1 MALWHERLP
10 PPEVSETRPPKKNL
24 TALPPESG
32 DNTTVMERFWRA
44 RSAISDAVFAIV
56 AVAVIAVGIVV
67 TSELRFADAA
77 GQPLG
82 VPAVTITPSP
92 VPRTEPGAEPNIKP
106 SPAPNAKPRA
116 TATPTS
122 SPTSSPSSS
131 ATPGNDEPGAVPGPP
146 SGEDEPEVVT
156 GPPPVEVELDDP
168 DELRNDDSP
177 DDSPGDSSSGSS
189 SYHD

>member
-1 MALWHERLP
+1 MALWHERSP
-10 PPEVSETRPPKKNL
+10 PPEVSETRSPKKNL

-32 DNTTVMERFWRA
+32 DTTIVMVRFWRA

-82 VPAVTITPSP
+82 VPAVTITPGPGP
-92 VPRTEPGAEPNIKP
+92 VPRTEPGAEPNIRPSARP
-106 SPAPNAKPRA
+106 SPAPSAKPRA

-122 SPTSSPSSS
+122 SPS
-131 ATPGNDEPGAVPGPP
+131 ASAAPGNDEPGAEPGPP
-146 SGEDEPEVVT
+146 SGDDEPEVVT
-156 GPPPVEVELDDP
+156 GPPPVEVELDDH
-168 DELRNDDSP
+168 DELRNDDS
-177 DDSPGDSSSGSS
+177 SGDSSSDSS
-189 SYHD
+189 NSHD

>member
-1 MALWHERLP
+1 MALWHERSP
-10 PPEVSETRPPKKNL
+10 PPEVSQTRPPKNNL

-32 DNTTVMERFWRA
+32 DTTIVMVRFWRA

-92 VPRTEPGAEPNIKP
+92 VPRTEPGAEPNIRPSARP
-106 SPAPNAKPRA
+106 SPAPSAKPSA

-131 ATPGNDEPGAVPGPP
+131 ATPGNDEP
-146 SGEDEPEVVT
+146 EVVT
-156 GPPPVEVELDDP
+156 GPPPVEVELDGH
-168 DELRNDDSP
+168 DELRNDDS
-177 DDSPGDSSSGSS
+177 SGDSSSDSS
-189 SYHD
+189 NSHD